1 MKDADH
7 DMQRRRGRDTE
18 REYDHQLQR
27 DSYVYSQNML
37 MGSGQTHM
45 NVSSIHE
52 AAGIV
57 AGLHGGRKF

>member
-1 MKDADH
+1 MQTMICKDGAVVT
-7 DMQRRRGRDTE
+7 QNGNTIT
-18 REYDHQLQR
+18 
-27 DSYVYSQNML
+27 SSKGYVYSQNML

>member
-1 MKDADH
+1 MQIMICKDGAVVT
-7 DMQRRRGRDTE
+7 QNGNTITSSKG
-18 REYDHQLQR
+18 

-45 NVSSIHE
+45 NVRSIHE

>member
-1 MKDADH
+1 MQTMICKDGAVVT
-7 DMQRRRGRDTE
+7 QNGNVITSSKG
-18 REYDHQLQR
+18 
-27 DSYVYSQNML
+27 DSCVYSQNML

-45 NVSSIHE
+45 NVRSIHE